1 MDCLRTA
8 FPRNL
13 CPSGKQ
19 ESAMANAASQQ
30 SKIHS
35 ATPSAAPLARGGC
48 EVVARLVGV
57 TRHYGKVL
65 ALDAIDLEVRSGEVL
80 AVLGPNGAG
89 KTTAL
94 ALLMGLRVA
103 DKGRV
108 ELFGGDPR
116 VAHNRRRLGVML
128 QIGQMPD
135 TLTVAEHI
143 KLFSGYYPNPR
154 PLTETLELA
163 GLSDLEGR
171 RYGALSG
178 GQQRRVQF
186 ALAICGRPQ
195 LLFVDEPTTG
205 LDVTGRRDFWNVL
218 RTMAAEGVG
227 IVLTTHYLE
236 EADALAQRIVLL
248 HRGRILADD
257 TPAAIKARAA
267 GKRIR
272 CVTMLD
278 PTQMLA
284 WPGVDAVECKQGT
297 TEITTRE
304 SEAVLRR
311 LLADD
316 AGVAGIEV
324 IALGLEDAFVELT
337 RETQS

>member
-1 MDCLRTA
+1 MHAISNAQPQYPEFSSARISELHTQRT
-8 FPRNL
+8 R
-13 CPSGKQ
+13 
-19 ESAMANAASQQ
+19 
-30 SKIHS
+30 
-35 ATPSAAPLARGGC
+35 TP
-48 EVVARLVGV
+48 VARLVGA
-57 TRHYGKVL
+57 TKRYGKVL
-65 ALDAIDLEVRSGEVL
+65 ALDAVDLDIHAGEVL

-94 ALLMGLRVA
+94 ALLMGLRSA
-103 DKGRV
+103 DGGHA

-116 VAHNRRRLGVML
+116 DARNRRQTGVML

-135 TLTVAEHI
+135 TLSVIEHI
-143 KLFSGYYPNPR
+143 RAFSGYYPNPR
-154 PLTETLELA
+154 PLDESLALA
-163 GLSDLEGR
+163 GLSDLGSR

-205 LDVTGRRDFWNVL
+205 LDVTARRDFWNVL
-218 RTMAAEGVG
+218 RTMAGEGVG

-257 TPAAIKARAA
+257 TPSGIKSRAA

-272 CVTMLD
+272 CTTGL
-278 PTQMLA
+278 
-284 WPGVDAVECKQGT
+284 GVEGLRGWAGIDAVECAHGI
-297 TEITTRE
+297 TEITTRDG
-304 SEAVLRR
+304 EAVLRR
-311 LLADD
+311 LLLDD
-316 AGVAGIEV
+316 PAVSGIEV
-324 IALGLEDAFVELT
+324 APLGLEDAFVELT
-337 RETQS
+337 RDPQP

>member
-1 MDCLRTA
+1 MSNAILQPAHSQSRMTPANHATA
-8 FPRNL
+8 R
-13 CPSGKQ
+13 S
-19 ESAMANAASQQ
+19 
-30 SKIHS
+30 
-35 ATPSAAPLARGGC
+35 R
-48 EVVARLVGV
+48 EVMARLVGA
-57 TRHYGKVL
+57 TKHYGKVL
-65 ALDAIDLEVRSGEVL
+65 ALDAVDLEVRAGEVL

-94 ALLMGLRVA
+94 ALLMGLRSTDRGYA
-103 DKGRV
+103 

-116 VAHNRRRLGVML
+116 DARNRRRLGVML

-143 KLFSGYYPNPR
+143 NLFSGYYPNPR
-154 PLTETLELA
+154 PLAETLELA
-163 GLSDLEGR
+163 GLSDLARR

-205 LDVTGRRDFWNVL
+205 LDVTARRDFWSVL
-218 RTMAAEGVG
+218 RTMAGEGAG

-257 TPAAIKARAA
+257 TPAGIKSRAA

-272 CVTMLD
+272 CVTSLA
-278 PTQMLA
+278 LAELRA
-284 WPGVDAVECKQGT
+284 WPEVDAIECEHGAT
-297 TEITTRE
+297 LITTSA
-304 SEAVLRR
+304 SETVLRR
-311 LLADD
+311 LLAQD
-316 AGVAGIEV
+316 AGVVGIEV
-324 IALGLEDAFVELT
+324 VPLGLEDAFIELT
-337 RETQS
+337 REPQS